1 MVYINM
7 VSIVTQN
14 HVSLESRVKD
24 SNTFFCFE
32 NIYKFNEKVKCYYNI
47 LIVASFIYRLPNKE
61 LNRKVIHYSLKYFP
75 NIKTVF

>member
-32 NIYKFNEKVKCYYNI
+32 NIHNYKFNEKVKCDNNI
-47 LIVASFIYRLPNKE
+47 LVVASFIFLPSITK
-61 LNRKVIHYSLKYFP
+61 
-75 NIKTVF
+75 